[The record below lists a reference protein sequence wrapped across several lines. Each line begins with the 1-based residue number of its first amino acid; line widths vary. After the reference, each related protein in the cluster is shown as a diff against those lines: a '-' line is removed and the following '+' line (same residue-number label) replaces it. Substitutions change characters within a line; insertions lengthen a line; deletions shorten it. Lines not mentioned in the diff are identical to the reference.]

1 MGFMDAYKR
10 LEKLCRDS
18 LKDDRGVSA
27 YIDEMLNIPRGAS
40 AVDTWNTDLKQL
52 KHYRWV
58 RNQIAHNPDCTEE
71 NMCSP
76 ADEKWLKGFYKRIVE
91 QTDPLALHWKATRKD
106 RSIAKRKE
114 QQGNGKW
121 KWVALIVA
129 AVLLLLVLAQS
140 LWENT
145 ALQLNTYTVKNEK
158 LPEAFRG
165 YRIAQV
171 SDLHNRQI
179 GADNEN
185 LLALLKSAEP
195 DMIVLTGDLVDS
207 RETNIAVAL
216 SFAEKAARIAPCY
229 YVSGNHE
236 GRISGYGELKA
247 GLIDRGITVL
257 ENAVLPIR
265 RGEEYILLMGVIDP
279 SFQALSDEEA
289 MRASLQSLDREQD
302 AFTVLLSHRPELF
315 HIYVENNIDLIF
327 SGHAHGGQIR
337 LPFIG
342 GLYAPHQGLFPEYDA
357 GVYTQDGTTM
367 LVSRGVGN
375 SIFPL
380 RLNNRP
386 EVLLIELDK

>member
-1 MGFMDAYKR
+1 
-10 LEKLCRDS
+10 
-18 LKDDRGVSA
+18 
-27 YIDEMLNIPRGAS
+27 
-40 AVDTWNTDLKQL
+40 
-52 KHYRWV
+52 
-58 RNQIAHNPDCTEE
+58 
-71 NMCSP
+71 
-76 ADEKWLKGFYKRIVE
+76 
-91 QTDPLALHWKATRKD
+91 
-106 RSIAKRKE
+106 
-114 QQGNGKW
+114 
-121 KWVALIVA
+121 
-129 AVLLLLVLAQS
+129 
-140 LWENT
+140 
-145 ALQLNTYTVKNEK
+145 
-158 LPEAFRG
+158 
-165 YRIAQV
+165 
-171 SDLHNRQI
+171 
-179 GADNEN
+179 
-185 LLALLKSAEP
+185 
-195 DMIVLTGDLVDS
+195 VDS
-207 RETNIAVAL
+207 RETDVEVAL
-216 SFAEKAARIAPCY
+216 SFAENAAKIAPCY

-265 RGEEYILLMGVIDP
+265 RGEDYILLIGVIDP

-315 HIYVENNIDLIF
+315 HIYVENNIDLVF
-327 SGHAHGGQIR
+327 SGHAHGGQVR

-375 SIFPL
+375 SLFPL